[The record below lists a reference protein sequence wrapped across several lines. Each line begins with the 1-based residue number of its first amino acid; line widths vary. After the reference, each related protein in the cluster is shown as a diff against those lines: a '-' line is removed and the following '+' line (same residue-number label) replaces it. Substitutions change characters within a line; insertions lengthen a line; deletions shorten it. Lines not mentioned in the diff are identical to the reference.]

1 MVTPIELEDLI
12 IAGNA
17 AKVADAVAP
26 LTEAERRKLSSAV
39 NALAGGLWGALPGWK
54 DEDGPGSP
62 GDAIRRLM
70 AHRNAHTGGRHDYLI
85 HTRQSGAARV
95 AVLAVCP
102 LSVCRRRAGGL
113 FLTVDPAVDEA
124 MLRVL
129 RDRRPP
135 FLAELV
141 DAFLEPRTGGL
152 NWACVWG
159 LVREGLIEKPDSD
172 NFIDYFARQRLGTMG
187 IKANETSLPDRLA
200 AEPALLPEVWRLFE
214 VETDAFAFGFERF
227 DHLFQS
233 WPSAIIELSMR
244 GLMDRPRLLRASA
257 SAMLNPWKTMSLS
270 TLGKLHEALAPTPD
284 ELSVLQPVYADLLAS
299 PTPAMAAFGAK
310 MLAAAD
316 QAGRLDAAH
325 LPALAGA
332 FSLRTKGPAKAAIKL
347 LKPRAADKAA
357 TAEQRDG
364 AAEVLAGA
372 LSHEA
377 ADVQAAALAALGP
390 AAKLAAKAGDVPP
403 WVQAV
408 RDRLPDLA
416 ATVRP
421 KAEALLAPFGLAP
434 PAEPPA
440 GPEVEPADVLSDADD
455 VPAHWRHLAGL
466 DAADL
471 LSGDRYPAP
480 PPFELTDAVVLTG
493 VAPVAPI
500 ETVDELIDAV
510 AHAVETVDSPEEVE
524 RILDGISRLCD
535 RRPGDFAARTEAL
548 LKRAEMIPP
557 TSTMSGITQLY
568 HADDALR
575 RLVLRWLAGPDAAVP
590 ESIKSWHDPSMS
602 VFTFE
607 EWRIGELMSR
617 VGRGVAAPLL
627 SAPTHARGWIDPAA
641 AVGRWKSLEASG
653 LTPPRSDVI
662 AALLR
667 LAPDAPDRRAAALQA
682 AKELASPDAAAL
694 RYALGSDDPADAPA
708 AFPWHGRPAHEPSQ
722 GRPALAAAD
731 ADAPGKERQG
741 QDAPATVHGRDA
753 HATAGAADAELT
765 GLWLAA
771 GRCRTPRGRLDDL
784 AAAGVVVPGPDG
796 TVPAEYGAKPHKWSD
811 TKSHP
816 GVYSHTYE
824 HLRLDLS
831 RGAAETQ
838 GLNAAWPT
846 RLLHH
851 LNHRHLSGGSPV
863 AWARRW
869 AQTIWPLNADP
880 YLATGAEAM
889 VRRLDDAGSTM
900 EPNHAFL
907 DPLFDAD
914 RPWTPVAHLAV
925 AVGLAGRD
933 ADVRGL
939 CVDALIEAI
948 ADGRFDPRPL
958 AAQLA
963 TLAAGG
969 LLKLNRPAGALAEV
983 ARVSDL
989 HAWAS
994 AEVLAGLV
1002 GSCRDGLPKD
1012 AHHALA
1018 SLLELLTTLNL
1029 PLPPECRPVLE
1040 AASGS
1045 GKAAKLAGALLAL
1058 EGTTSAPAI
1067 RAARAALAAA
1077 RLARARRWAGGGLI
1091 GRGFYPVSS
1100 ERFSR
1105 RDRKALAAV
1114 AESGRMP
1121 CRK

>member
-26 LTEAERRKLSSAV
+26 LTEAERRKLSGAV
-39 NALAGGLWGALPGWK
+39 NALAGGLWGSLPGWK

-284 ELSVLQPVYADLLAS
+284 ELAALAPVYADLLAS
-299 PTPAMAAFGAK
+299 PTPAVAAFGVK

-316 QAGRLDAAH
+316 KAGRLDAGH

-347 LKPRAADKAA
+347 LKPRVADKGA
-357 TAEQRDG
+357 TAEGRD
-364 AAEVLAGA
+364 AAAALLAEA
-372 LSHEA
+372 LGHEA
-377 ADVQAAALAALGP
+377 ADVQTAALAALGP
-390 AAKLAAKAGDVPP
+390 AAKLAARAGDVPP
-403 WVQAV
+403 WVETV

-416 ATVRP
+416 ATARP
-421 KAEALLAPFGLAP
+421 KAEALLEPFGPAADRTPGGSEAAAEPAGEP
-434 PAEPPA
+434 PAES
-440 GPEVEPADVLSDADD
+440 VADVLAKAAD
-455 VPAHWRHLAGL
+455 VPAAWRALAGL
-466 DAADL
+466 NAADL
-471 LSGDRYPAP
+471 VAGDRYPAP
-480 PPFELTDAVVLTG
+480 PPFDLMDAAVLTG
-493 VAPVAPI
+493 VDAVAPI
-500 ETVDELIDAV
+500 ASVDELIDAV

-535 RRPGDFAARTEAL
+535 RRPADFAARTGAL
-548 LKRAEMIPP
+548 LKRATDVRYGQSSDGLTRHYSFAGRELA
-557 TSTMSGITQLY
+557 T
-568 HADDALR
+568 
-575 RLVLRWLAGPDAAVP
+575 LVLHWLIGPTKSLARVANVDDGS
-590 ESIKSWHDPSMS
+590 EQSIFS
-602 VFTFE
+602 FE
-607 EWRIGELMSR
+607 EWRIEEIRARMK
-617 VGRGVAAPLL
+617 RGVAAPLL

-641 AVGRWKSLEASG
+641 AVRLWKSLERAG
-653 LTPPRSDVI
+653 LAPPRSDVI

-667 LAPDAPDRRAAALQA
+667 LAPDAPDRRAAALHA

-694 RYALGSDDPADAPA
+694 RYALGSSDPADAPA
-708 AFPWHGRPAHEPSQ
+708 AFAWHGRPARDSE
-722 GRPALAAAD
+722 A
-731 ADAPGKERQG
+731 RQV
-741 QDAPATVHGRDA
+741 AEHGRDA
-753 HATAGAADAELT
+753 RATVGAAAGGADEEAV

-784 AAAGVVVPGPDG
+784 ADAGVVVPGPDG
-796 TVPAEYGAKPHKWSD
+796 TIPAE
-811 TKSHP
+811 
-816 GVYSHTYE
+816 HTANAGP
-824 HLRLDLS
+824 L
-831 RGAAETQ
+831 AETEPPERDRRFRYMPAPLRVYRGPGEML
-838 GLNAAWPT
+838 GLGAESPT
-846 RLLHH
+846 RLLH
-851 LNHRHLSGGSPV
+851 RGGDHYTAGGTDV

-869 AQTIWPLNADP
+869 AGTVWPMNADP
-880 YLATGAEAM
+880 LLATAARAM
-889 VRRLDDAGSTM
+889 AHRLDDAGSTM

-914 RPWTPVAHLAV
+914 RPWTPVACLAA

-939 CVDALIEAI
+939 CVDALIEAV

-958 AAQLA
+958 AAQLGL
-963 TLAAGG
+963 LAGGG
-969 LLKLNRPAGALAEV
+969 LLKLNRVGGALAEV
-983 ARVSDL
+983 ARVSPL
-989 HAWAS
+989 HAWAA
-994 AEVLAGLV
+994 AEVLAALV
-1002 GSCRDGLPKD
+1002 GSFDGPLPRD
-1012 AHHALA
+1012 AHHLLA
-1018 SLLELLTTLNL
+1018 PLLELLSQLAL
-1029 PLPPECRPVLE
+1029 PLPAE
-1040 AASGS
+1040 ARGPLSAIKGS
-1045 GKAAKLAGALLAL
+1045 SKAAKLAKSLLSRPGSPDGRPLHDARSIL
-1058 EGTTSAPAI
+1058 AEG
-1067 RAARAALAAA
+1067 
-1077 RLARARRWAGGGLI
+1077 RLARARRW
-1091 GRGFYPVSS
+1091 
-1100 ERFSR
+1100 SR
-1105 RDRKALAAV
+1105 R
-1114 AESGRMP
+1114 EGIGQE
-1121 CRK
+1121 